1 MVFNGSVAILEGP
14 TQDQVAGE
22 QKIPPLATS
31 TSEREAEDFK
41 VPAGQSC
48 GEKRC

>member
-14 TQDQVAGE
+14 TQDQVSGE
-22 QKIPPLATS
+22 QKIPPLAAS

-41 VPAGQSC
+41 MRVEQNG